1 MILSIFK
8 RLPFARNRWRNASFA
23 EMSQLYATRFLR
35 QMAQS
40 MVSIMVAVLLYQ
52 RGYSL
57 VAILL
62 FVAGYYAIR
71 VLVSFLAA
79 YYVAW
84 AGPKRVILVS
94 NFMAVPALVSLTAI
108 DSLTFLSATMFF
120 AFQAISLSL
129 FTIASGVQFSSL
141 KSNHNVG
148 KQLSYMYIIEK
159 IAMAIAPTV
168 GGFVAFWIGPEAAIW
183 LAAILFSLA
192 AIPLFF
198 TPEQIRRR
206 QRVIYRGMSW
216 SFLRPQ
222 VGAKM
227 VSGGIQVATES
238 IWPVYVALI
247 VFSIYDNAVYA
258 QLGVLFSIS
267 ILASIVVTKIYGM
280 VIDRRKGEAL
290 YTTGVIANILVNAI
304 RPFVT
309 TPLSVGLVNI
319 GNEAAASAYNMPLT
333 RGEYDI
339 ADSTPGYRAA
349 YLSISMVWFCTGAT
363 ILALIV
369 AGLVWQF
376 GENLGLTLG
385 FLTMSVLTLVGIR
398 NGFPALRS

>member
-1 MILSIFK
+1 MLQSILR
-8 RLPFARNRWRNASFA
+8 RLPFTHSRWRNASFA

-57 VAILL
+57 VTILL
-62 FVAGYYAIR
+62 FVAGYYAVR
-71 VLVSFLAA
+71 VLISFLAA
-79 YYVAW
+79 YYIAW
-84 AGPKRVILVS
+84 VGPKRVILVS

-108 DSLTFLSATMFF
+108 DNLTFLSAAAFF
-120 AFQAISLSL
+120 VFQAISLSL

-141 KSNHNVG
+141 KSSRDIG
-148 KQLSYMYIIEK
+148 KQLSRMYIIEK
-159 IAMAIAPTV
+159 IAMAIAPTA
-168 GGFVAFWIGPEAAIW
+168 GGFVAFWIGPEATIW
-183 LAAILFSLA
+183 IAAILFSLA

-206 QRVIYRGMSW
+206 QKVMYRGMPW

-227 VSGGIQVATES
+227 VAGGIQVATES
-238 IWPVYVALI
+238 IWPVYVALV
-247 VFSIYDNAVYA
+247 VFSIQDNAVYA

-267 ILASIVVTKIYGM
+267 LLASIVITKIYGM
-280 VIDRRKGEAL
+280 VIDRRRGEAL
-290 YTTGVIANILVNAI
+290 YKTGVVANVLVNAV
-304 RPFVT
+304 RPFVS
-309 TPLSVGLVNI
+309 TPVSVGLINI
-319 GNEAAASAYNMPLT
+319 SNEAAASAYNMPLT

-349 YLSISMVWFCTGAT
+349 YLSISMVWFCSGAT
-363 ILALIV
+363 LLALMA

-376 GENLGLTLG
+376 GESLGLTLS
-385 FLTMSVLTLVGIR
+385 FLAMSVLTLAGVR